1 MHIETVELT
10 DFRSYKSL
18 LFNPVPDLNILT
30 GPNAQGKTNL
40 LEGLALL
47 AVGRSF
53 RGAKPLE
60 MTRWG
65 SKSAAVSG
73 EIRRSDSARRLRRI
87 LAPREDGV
95 WTLMGEGCTW
105 ARVIPFGWS
114 DLAIVNGAPQAR
126 RNFLDG
132 FVAKIYPS
140 YASTHRRYRQV
151 LARRNHLLQRGGGGG
166 QGRLEPWNE
175 QIVDL
180 GMEIIS
186 RRRQGVVSLSSEA
199 ERLYPALG
207 GRGSIVIEYRSALG
221 DVPTAASFHERLLAR
236 FPEEIRRGQTLVGP
250 HRDDLLVALQGRD
263 LRTFG
268 SRGQQRLMALT
279 LRLAEAA
286 PVEKAVGSAPVILLD
301 DALSELDP
309 GVQGRVLSHV
319 ARVGQVFLTTADAPL
334 TDGADA
340 HWWEVRDG
348 EVRDASYAALRGAA

>member
-1 MHIETVELT
+1 
-10 DFRSYKSL
+10 
-18 LFNPVPDLNILT
+18 
-30 GPNAQGKTNL
+30 
-40 LEGLALL
+40 
-47 AVGRSF
+47 
-53 RGAKPLE
+53 
-60 MTRWG
+60 
-65 SKSAAVSG
+65 
-73 EIRRSDSARRLRRI
+73 
-87 LAPREDGV
+87 
-95 WTLMGEGCTW
+95 MGEGCAW
-105 ARVIPFGWS
+105 ARVIPFGWA
-114 DLAIVNGAPQAR
+114 DLAIVNGPPQAR

-151 LARRNHLLQRGGGGG
+151 LARRNHLLQVGGGGS

-180 GMEIIS
+180 GMEIVS
-186 RRRQGVVSLSSEA
+186 RRRQGVVALSTEA

-207 GRGSIVIEYRSALG
+207 GSGSIAIEYRSALG
-221 DVPTAASFHERLLAR
+221 DVPTAASFHERLRAR

-286 PVEKAVGSAPVILLD
+286 PVEEAVGSAPVILLD

-309 GVQGRVLSHV
+309 GIQERVLVHV
-319 ARVGQVFLTTADAPL
+319 SGVGQVFLTTADAPL
-334 TDGADA
+334 SDAAEA
-340 HWWEVRDG
+340 HWWEIRNG

>member
-1 MHIETVELT
+1 VHIETVELT
-10 DFRSYKSL
+10 DFRSYQSL
-18 LFNPVPDLNILT
+18 LFNPVPNLNILT

-40 LEGLALL
+40 LEGIALL
-47 AVGRSF
+47 TVGRSF

-60 MTRWG
+60 MARWG
-65 SKSAAVSG
+65 ARSAAVSG
-73 EIRRSDSARRLRRI
+73 EIRRNDASRRLRRI
-87 LAPREDGV
+87 LAPRDDGV
-95 WTLMGEGCTW
+95 WVLMGEGCPW
-105 ARVIPFGWS
+105 ARAIPFGWA

-132 FVAKIYPS
+132 FVAKIYPA
-140 YASTHRRYRQV
+140 YATTHRRYRQV
-151 LARRNHLLQRGGGGG
+151 LARRNHLLQTSGGSH
-166 QGRLEPWNE
+166 GRLEPWNE

-180 GMEIIS
+180 GIEIVS
-186 RRRQGVVSLSSEA
+186 RRRQGVVALSAEA

-207 GRGSIVIEYRSALG
+207 GRGSIAIEYRSALG
-221 DVPTAASFHERLLAR
+221 DAPTTVSFHELLCARL
-236 FPEEIRRGQTLVGP
+236 PDEIRRGQTLVGP
-250 HRDDLLVALQGRD
+250 HRDDLFVALQGRD

-286 PVEKAVGSAPVILLD
+286 PVEEAVGSAPVILLD

-319 ARVGQVFLTTADAPL
+319 SRVGQVFLTTADAPL
-334 TDGADA
+334 TNAAEA

-348 EVRDASYAALRGAA
+348 AVRDASYAALRGAA